1 MIHKNISEPI
11 LRLEDVWKIYR
22 MGEVEV
28 PALRG
33 ITIDIKKGDFVAI
46 TGASGSGKSTLMNL
60 MGCLDIPTSGHIY
73 LKSRDISTMS
83 ESDLATFRGRTIGF
97 VFQQYNLIPSMS
109 AFENVMLPLEFMEY
123 NDYDAAKRA
132 RDLLNTVGL
141 GDRMHHRP
149 AHLSGGQQQR
159 VSIARCLAGNPEII
173 LADEPSGALDSTT
186 GIKIME
192 ILRKLWKDEG
202 KTIIIITHEL
212 NLARYAHTIVD
223 LKDGQIVKISEN
235 QEVYK
240 K

>member
-1 MIHKNISEPI
+1 MIHKNKSGPI
-11 LRLEDVWKIYR
+11 LSLKDVWKIYR
-22 MGEVEV
+22 MGEVKV

-73 LKSRDISTMS
+73 LKSRDISSMS

-97 VFQQYNLIPSMS
+97 VFQQYNLIPSLS

-123 NDYDAAKRA
+123 DDEDAARRA
-132 RDLLNTVGL
+132 REILDLVGL
-141 GDRMHHRP
+141 KERMHHRP
-149 AHLSGGQQQR
+149 AQLSGGQQQR
-159 VSIARCLAGNPEII
+159 VSIARSLAGDPEII
-173 LADEPSGALDSTT
+173 LADEPSGALDSAT

-192 ILRKLWKDEG
+192 ILRKLWKEEG
-202 KTIIIITHEL
+202 KTIIIITHEV
-212 NLARYAHTIVD
+212 NLAKYAHTIVE